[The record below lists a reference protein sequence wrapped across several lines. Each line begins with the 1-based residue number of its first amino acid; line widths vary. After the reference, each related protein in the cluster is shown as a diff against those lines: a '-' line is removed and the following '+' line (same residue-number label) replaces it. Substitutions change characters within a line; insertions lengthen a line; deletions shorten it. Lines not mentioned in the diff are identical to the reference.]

1 MSIAYIGIIMKAVFV
16 ELPPFERHR
25 KNYFDD
31 DTFREF
37 QQALLKN
44 PEVGD
49 VIQGTSGL
57 RKVRFSD
64 PRRGKGKR
72 GGTRIIYY
80 WWNAG
85 SQFWLFTIFNKDE
98 MADLK
103 DNERKMLSNFLQ
115 NELSARTRL

>member
-1 MSIAYIGIIMKAVFV
+1 MKAVFV

-31 DTFREF
+31 AFREF
-37 QQALLKN
+37 QKVLLKN
-44 PEVGD
+44 PEAGD
-49 VIQGTSGL
+49 VIQGMSGL
-57 RKVRFSD
+57 RKVRFSEIRN

-85 SQFWLFTIFNKDE
+85 SQLWLFTIFNKDE

-103 DNERKMLSNFLQ
+103 DNERKTLSNLLQ
-115 NELSARTRL
+115 NELGARTRL